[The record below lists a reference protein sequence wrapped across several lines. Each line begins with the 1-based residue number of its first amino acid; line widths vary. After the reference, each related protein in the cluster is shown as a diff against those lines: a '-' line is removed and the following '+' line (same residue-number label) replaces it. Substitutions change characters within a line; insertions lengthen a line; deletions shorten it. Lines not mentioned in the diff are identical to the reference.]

1 MQRGFVAVGFVLLAV
16 IAFPLSRADGHS
28 AKSKCP
34 KPNAA
39 FKVLWVYSGAI
50 ASCTK
55 PIRQGGSL
63 RPTETVSVT
72 NSNGELNF
80 QTPHLT
86 RCIELG
92 GSSDRLSPAK
102 HVALRHLAGSTA
114 CFRPPGDTWT
124 IKIGIHTVTG
134 GDELL
139 LRAHQGY
146 FKVSVSE
153 GTAHVDGL
161 PVPPNHYWESAN
173 HYSKYPSVDPVGV
186 FTPTTA
192 QLQVL
197 NELSSNTFRANAS
210 QLAPYFT
217 QIQQP
222 SVLLVGL
229 DKGLLNQEKARLSGS
244 GAEILA
250 LQSVDPNTIAVA
262 YKQLRIKHPGPC
274 PKIVGAGDF
283 GDNSLFNALTTVL
296 CRETNG
302 SQPPPL
308 SQPSLFW
315 VQASA
320 P

>member
-1 MQRGFVAVGFVLLAV
+1 
-16 IAFPLSRADGHS
+16 
-28 AKSKCP
+28 
-34 KPNAA
+34 
-39 FKVLWVYSGAI
+39 VYSGAS

-55 PIRQGGSL
+55 PIRRGTSL

-72 NSNGELNF
+72 NNNGELNF
-80 QTPHLT
+80 QTPHIT

-92 GSSDRLSPAK
+92 GSSDQLSPTN

-114 CFRPPGDTWT
+114 CFRSPGDTWT
-124 IKIGIHTVTG
+124 IKIGIHTVSG

-153 GTAHVDGL
+153 GTAYVDGL
-161 PVPPNHYWESAN
+161 EVTANHYWESAN

-186 FTPTTA
+186 FTPTIP
-192 QLQVL
+192 QQQVL

-229 DKGLLNQEKARLSGS
+229 DKDLLNQEKARLSGS
-244 GAEILA
+244 GAEVVAFQSILPSNIEA
-250 LQSVDPNTIAVA
+250 A

-283 GDNSLFNALTTVL
+283 GDNSYFNAYTTVL
-296 CRETNG
+296 CRRTNG
-302 SQPPPL
+302 SLPPPL

-315 VQASA
+315 VQSSA